1 MKPNPSSPGAS
12 PRRLAASLLFSLLL
26 PATGQTLVNG
36 NFDTQAPFA
45 TFPGYASNNG
55 GWITGWTLNPDT
67 RVGLNTSTGPFA
79 NNGALPSAPNAA
91 FIQAGGS
98 GVASMSQTVTDLTV
112 GVKYNVS
119 FRVNARNQGVQNYP
133 HLVFSTDASGPAVS
147 AEISR
152 VSTAVDATSY
162 RAVAYEF
169 TATATSHVITIANIR
184 TTGDHT
190 LLVDDVV
197 VTPSTGSWSF
207 APLTGDADSGVDPSY
222 VYTHAYNLGSAA
234 NLDINGV
241 TFLGRSASSPGLFTL
256 SGLTGGTA
264 FGAGVNQVT
273 GNTGAMVNT
282 FRYDGDPAITLQN
295 LKPNTQ
301 YVFTLYGAGW
311 DLPTSGNPYRSA
323 TFSSSLGGDKLTVNL
338 NQYGQ
343 GQGMQVNY
351 TYTTDAAG
359 SPVTIFYPRT
369 SLNAGS
375 FHTSGFSNREAVT
388 GTPDV
393 VWTQHPWTDDATSG
407 VSPNHVYTHAFKFNS
422 TQNFNL
428 NGINFTGLT
437 GANPTGANYTATGQV
452 TPYAG
457 DVNAV
462 TGYGAPLARDFIY
475 GSLFNSPA
483 VHTLSG
489 LTPGKQYVA
498 TIYSVGWDDGL
509 REGAFYGAA
518 GEPAVFLNQDSFGN
532 NQGVRFEC
540 LYTANETGTA
550 KITYFG
556 RDGVKSIHAYGI
568 SNREANPMV
577 DVAPSI
583 TLQPVGASVAT
594 GNPFVLRVGA
604 IGSATLSYQW
614 KKGLANVGTDSP
626 VLDLGEVDYTDA
638 GTYTVTISNGVDSVT
653 SDPANLVILDRI
665 PGIFGTGVGVDGQP
679 LAAGVADPHYTLLTN
694 PDNPESSVALVQ
706 GNIPGPWL
714 ANSAT
719 SKWIGPRTDTAGA
732 TGNLVD
738 DGEGPGNYVYR
749 TQFDLTGF
757 DLSTVQITGGWTTD
771 NSTPAIR
778 INGAV
783 TGLTNPNE
791 GAFGALIPFTIN
803 LTNVPG
809 LIAGVNT
816 VDFVVNNGA
825 VGFTGLR
832 VDITSAGGLI
842 PPNTPPHIAVQPL
855 GGNGPHNGTFTL
867 AVGASGSAPLTYQW
881 YKGEDLLE
889 DETGATLVLDITD
902 ATPAGDYKVVV
913 SNGVAPDVES
923 SFATVTVTNAI
934 PVVVDDNL
942 VTDEDTPLNIDTIF
956 DMVANDTDADG
967 DTLALGTFAATSFN
981 GGTVTL
987 NEGIITYTPAPNFSG
1002 LDGFTYTVTDGWG
1015 GTSATGTVLITV
1027 NDVAEPAPG
1036 PMTLNVDLVGGNVTG
1051 TFTGAPGA
1059 TYILQRSTTLVN
1071 DWVDI
1076 DTEVAPPSGIVTVED
1091 PNPPAGKAFYRIS
1104 YTP

>member
-1 MKPNPSSPGAS
+1 M
-12 PRRLAASLLFSLLL
+12 PRYLAASLLLSLLPL
-26 PATGQTLVNG
+26 TGQTVVNG
-36 NFDTQAPFA
+36 NFDTQAPFG

-55 GWITGWTLNPDT
+55 GSITGWTLNPDT
-67 RVGLNTSTGPFA
+67 RVGLNISTGPFA
-79 NNGALPSAPNAA
+79 NNGTLPSAPNAA
-91 FIQAGGS
+91 FLQAGAS

-112 GVKYNVS
+112 GVRYNVS

-133 HLVFSTDASGPAVS
+133 QLVFSTDASDPAVS

-152 VSTAVDATSY
+152 VSAAVDATPY
-162 RAVAYEF
+162 RTVAYEF
-169 TATATSHVITIANIR
+169 TATATSHVLTIANIR
-184 TTGDHT
+184 TLGDHT
-190 LLVDDVV
+190 LVVDDVV
-197 VTPSTGSWSF
+197 VTPSTGAWSF
-207 APLTGDADSGVDPSY
+207 APLTGDGDSGVDPSY

-241 TFLGRSASSPGLFTL
+241 TFLGRSASSTGLFTL

-264 FGAGVNQVT
+264 FGPGVNQVT

-282 FRYDGDPAITLQN
+282 FRFDGDPAITLQN
-295 LKPNTQ
+295 LKPSTE

-311 DLPTSGNPYRSA
+311 DLPTSANPYRSA

-351 TYTTDAAG
+351 TYTTDAVG

-375 FHTSGFSNREAVT
+375 FHSSGFSNREAVT

-393 VWTQHPWTDDATSG
+393 VWTQQQWTDDATSG

-422 TQNFNL
+422 AQNFNL

-437 GANPTGANYTATGQV
+437 GTNPTGANYSVTGQV

-457 DVNAV
+457 DLNVV
-462 TGYGAPLARDFIY
+462 TGYGAPLARDFVY
-475 GSLFNSPA
+475 GSLFNSPT

-498 TIYSVGWDDGL
+498 TIYSVGWNDGL
-509 REGAFYGAA
+509 REGAFHGAA
-518 GEPAVFLNQDSFGN
+518 GEPAVILNQDIYGD

-540 LYTANETGTA
+540 LYTANATGTA
-550 KITYFG
+550 RIVYYG
-556 RDGVKSIHAYGI
+556 RDGARSIHTYGI
-568 SNREANPMV
+568 SNREADPMV
-577 DVAPSI
+577 GVAPAI
-583 TLQPVGASVAT
+583 TLQPTGASVLT

-604 IGSATLSYQW
+604 TGSATLSYQW
-614 KKGLANVGTDSP
+614 KKGVTNVGSDSP

-638 GTYTVTISNGVDSVT
+638 GTYTVTISNGVDSIT
-653 SDPANLVILDRI
+653 SDPATLVILDHV

-679 LAAGVADPHYTLLTN
+679 LPAGAIDPHYTLLVN
-694 PDNPESSVALVQ
+694 PDDTESTIARVQ

-719 SKWIGPRTDTAGA
+719 SKWIGPRTDSALALGSP
-732 TGNLVD
+732 VD
-738 DGEGPGNYVYR
+738 DGEGPGNYVYQ
-749 TQFDLTGF
+749 TKFDLTGF
-757 DLSTVQITGGWTTD
+757 DLSTVQIVGGWTTD
-771 NSTPAIR
+771 NRTPEIR
-778 INGAV
+778 INGLA

-803 LTNVPG
+803 QTTVPG

-816 VDFVVNNGA
+816 VDFVVNNA
-825 VGFTGLR
+825 SAGFTGLR
-832 VDITSAGGLI
+832 VNISSASGLI
-842 PPNTPPHIAVQPL
+842 PPNTPPYIAVQPAS
-855 GGNGPHNGTFTL
+855 GNGPHNGSFTL
-867 AVGASGSAPLTYQW
+867 AVGASGSAPLAYQW
-881 YKGEDLLE
+881 YKGEVLLAG
-889 DETGATLVLDITD
+889 ETDPTLVLSITD

-913 SNGVAPDVES
+913 SNGVAPAAES
-923 SFATVTVTNAI
+923 SVATVTVTNAN

-942 VTDEDTPLNIDTIF
+942 VTDEDTPLLIDTVF
-956 DMVANDTDADG
+956 DMISNDTDADG

-987 NEGIITYTPAPNFSG
+987 DEGIITYTPAPGYAG

-1015 GTSATGTVLITV
+1015 GTSAAGTVLITV
-1027 NDVAEPAPG
+1027 NDVPEPAPG
-1036 PMTLNVDLVGGNVTG
+1036 PMTLDVDLVGGNVTG
-1051 TFTGAPGA
+1051 TFTGTPGA
-1059 TYILQRSTTLVN
+1059 TYILQRSTTLGD
-1071 DWVDI
+1071 DWVNV
-1076 DTEVAPPSGIVTVED
+1076 DTEIAPPSGIVVVED
-1091 PNPPAGKAFYRIS
+1091 AAPPAGRAFYRIS